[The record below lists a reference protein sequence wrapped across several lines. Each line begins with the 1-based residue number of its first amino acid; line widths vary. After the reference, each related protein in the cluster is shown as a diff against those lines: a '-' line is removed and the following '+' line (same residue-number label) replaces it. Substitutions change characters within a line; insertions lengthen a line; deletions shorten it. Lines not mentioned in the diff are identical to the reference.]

1 MKYDG
6 PFGDNDEESKG
17 KESSTAQQIK
27 YARKISKLSKLSEVL
42 RRNSSVG
49 SGMDGAADREYR
61 LLTAGEDGMVF
72 WWSFK
77 APYIEDLSAIDKVNM
92 ENPQSLFL
100 KVSPSKVQSLQSV
113 HAIHLTETA
122 QIYGL
127 ILGPTQMTIS

>member
-1 MKYDG
+1 M
-6 PFGDNDEESKG
+6 
-17 KESSTAQQIK
+17 

-77 APYIEDLSAIDKVNM
+77 APYIEDLTAIDKVNM
-92 ENPQSLFL
+92 ENLPQSLFL
-100 KVSPSKVQSLQSV
+100 KVSPSKVSSLQSI